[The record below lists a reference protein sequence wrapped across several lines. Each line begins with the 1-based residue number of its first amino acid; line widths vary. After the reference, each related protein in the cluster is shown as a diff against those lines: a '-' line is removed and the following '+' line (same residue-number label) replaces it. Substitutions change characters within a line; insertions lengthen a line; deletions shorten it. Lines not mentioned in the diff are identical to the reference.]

1 MEKQRIKRLIKS
13 GRRFLVILF
22 ALFCTAFWTAPA
34 ALSAQSQI
42 LTLEQIKKL
51 RFVPEEGQN
60 LYTKTDLKFT
70 VTIPDVRASQVQVLA
85 ATQENDITFR
95 TIRKTEDYTQNGTTI
110 EVWYNFAK
118 EGNYT
123 PSPLP
128 MMIQNRRRTIAFQ
141 PVTVTVDPSTMNPR
155 IVLAFENGSKIYSDD
170 LYSTAPVF
178 KIPVGKKIHL
188 TVNLQY
194 ATQMT
199 QFSWS
204 LPKDSIFT
212 CTKEYEFTEA
222 RYRERVY
229 SHTLIP
235 VAAFEWTGLSTGPQQ
250 IPSFRLNAIG
260 YNGSRIEL
268 IMPGFFIEFTENHQ
282 AEKSE
287 NDGDIFSAAF
297 FQEVEDD
304 DGPGVTLLTKEECQT
319 LADYYTKEHNE
330 FLLYPKARR
339 NRINYEESCG
349 LLVSPNPIFPSVLLY
364 IAIILMIASIVCMI
378 IAIYRKHRI
387 RTLLFIVLLLIGIAI
402 MIYCAVRKN
411 ERYGICT
418 GCKIYSIPQE
428 NAESVSEISNATR
441 VRILEKTGKWY
452 YIEAGESG
460 GWCKT
465 DEICIIR

>member
-1 MEKQRIKRLIKS
+1 MEKQRIKSIIKS

-22 ALFCTAFWTAPA
+22 TLFCSSIWPYTMF
-34 ALSAQSQI
+34 AQTNI
-42 LTLEQIKKL
+42 ITLEEIKKL
-51 RFVPEEGQN
+51 MFMPEEGQN

-70 VTIPDVRASQVQVLA
+70 VTIPNVHASQVQVLA

-95 TIRKTEDYTQNGTTI
+95 TIRKTEDYAQNGTTI

-118 EGNYT
+118 EGSFT

-141 PVTVTVDPSTMNPR
+141 LVTVTVDPSTMNPR
-155 IVLAFENGSKIYSDD
+155 IVIAFENGSKIYSDD
-170 LYSTAPVF
+170 LYTSAPLLKV
-178 KIPVGKKIHL
+178 PVGKKINL

-235 VAAFEWTGLSTGPQQ
+235 VATFEWTGLTTGLQQ
-250 IPSFRLNAIG
+250 LPSFRLNAIG
-260 YNGSRIEL
+260 YKGSRTEL
-268 IMPGFFIEFTENHQ
+268 IMPGFFIEFTENLQ
-282 AEKSE
+282 TEKSE
-287 NDGDIFSAAF
+287 NEGDIFSAAF
-297 FQEVEDD
+297 FQEESDID
-304 DGPGVTLLTKEECQT
+304 SPEETLLTKEECQT

-364 IAIILMIASIVCMI
+364 ISIILIIASIIFMI
-378 IAIYRKHRI
+378 SAIHKKHKI
-387 RTLLFIVLLLIGIAI
+387 RTLIFIVLLLIGIAI
-402 MIYCAVRKN
+402 MIYCAARKN

-428 NAESVSEISNATR
+428 NAEAVSEIRNAAR
-441 VRILEKTGKWY
+441 VRILERTGKWY

-465 DEICIIR
+465 DEICIIK